1 MATKSFTFDLGN
13 RNLTTEEV
21 GVVNKARESFVA
33 SAARH
38 GVHIAGGVLIKV
50 ISGGAATGGV
60 AKPRGTDIVRHATQ
74 PNEKMESGHDTAG
87 HASPSRTR
95 GHRA

>member
-21 GVVNKARESFVA
+21 GVVKKARESFVA

-50 ISGGAATGGV
+50 NSGGTAAGEV

-74 PNEKMESGHDTAG
+74 PSEKTESGRDNAG
-87 HASPSRTR
+87 HGTPQRARD
-95 GHRA
+95 HRA

>member
-13 RNLTTEEV
+13 RDLTTEEL
-21 GVVNKARESFVA
+21 GVVKKARESFVA

-50 ISGGAATGGV
+50 TSGGAATGGV
-60 AKPRGTDIVRHATQ
+60 VRPRGTDIVRQATQ
-74 PNEKMESGHDTAG
+74 PGVAAEPAPGTALPVPRSGV
-87 HASPSRTR
+87 R
-95 GHRA
+95 RA